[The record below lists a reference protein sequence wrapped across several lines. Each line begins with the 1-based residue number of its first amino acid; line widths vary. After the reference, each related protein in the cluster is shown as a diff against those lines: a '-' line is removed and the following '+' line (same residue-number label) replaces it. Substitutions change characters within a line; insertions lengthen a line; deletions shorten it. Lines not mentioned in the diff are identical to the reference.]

1 MKKSYQQVTT
11 MGFRRPMQKHLD
23 DRARN
28 SEQHPTGFTC
38 TLDITGGPSVD
49 FKIAWHMY
57 FADKPAL
64 QGLTAEG
71 IEEVWVVWVGME
83 HNCPALYVRTSE
95 REVVVQSG
103 ARRVEIL
110 PELVASIRW
119 SV

>member
-1 MKKSYQQVTT
+1 MQQ
-11 MGFRRPMQKHLD
+11 HLE

-28 SEQHPTGFTC
+28 WQHHSTGFTF

-49 FKIAWHMY
+49 FEIAWHMY

-64 QGLTAEG
+64 QRLTAEG
-71 IEEVWVVWVGME
+71 IEQVWVVWVGMG
-83 HNCPALYVRTSE
+83 NNFPALYVRTS
-95 REVVVQSG
+95 RKEVVLQSIT
-103 ARRVEIL
+103 RRVEIL

>member
-1 MKKSYQQVTT
+1 
-11 MGFRRPMQKHLD
+11 MQKHLD

-28 SEQHPTGFTC
+28 WEQHPTGFTF

-49 FKIAWHMY
+49 FEIAWHMY

-64 QGLTAEG
+64 QGLTAEV

-95 REVVVQSG
+95 KEVVVQSA
-103 ARRVEIL
+103 ARRVAIL
-110 PELVASIRW
+110 PDLVASIRL
-119 SV
+119 SM